1 MNKKKEEHYPIF
13 EIEVGKDRGAI
24 GISFCPGI
32 KDPEPSI
39 GARDRNIDND
49 VGKIADWGAAAIV
62 TLMESEELIRYGV
75 SNIGETTL
83 RNNMLWY
90 HNPIKDMEV
99 PDKKFENQWEEIGP
113 LLRSFVGSKRNIF
126 IHCRGGFGRSGVI
139 AARLL
144 VEFGYPAIEAIRKVR
159 DVRPGSLETI
169 GQENNVIAF
178 SKGI

>member
-1 MNKKKEEHYPIF
+1 MDKKKEEHYPIF

-75 SNIGETTL
+75 SNIGAVSYTHLTL
-83 RNNMLWY
+83 PTNR
-90 HNPIKDMEV
+90 EV
-99 PDKKFENQWEEIGP
+99 
-113 LLRSFVGSKRNIF
+113 
-126 IHCRGGFGRSGVI
+126 
-139 AARLL
+139 
-144 VEFGYPAIEAIRKVR
+144 
-159 DVRPGSLETI
+159 
-169 GQENNVIAF
+169 
-178 SKGI
+178 